1 MTLYLDLNSNPVGT
15 AQQKGEMVRGGRI
28 HHYTKKKVA
37 DQMAIYERAI
47 RSELESQG
55 RKPPMYEDA
64 VYLEVTFFYQI
75 KQQKRWGQWKTSK
88 PDLDNSVKSLQDVM
102 TRMGFWKDDSQIAFL
117 KLKKRLSEKP
127 GILIE
132 VGRLIQP

>member
-1 MTLYLDLNSNPVGT
+1 MTLYLDLEQNPIGT

-37 DQMAIYERAI
+37 TQMAIYENAI
-47 RSELESQG
+47 REALDG
-55 RKPPMYEDA
+55 REPPMFEDA
-64 VYLEVTFFYQI
+64 VYLDITFYYSI
-75 KQQKRWGQWKTSK
+75 KSKKRWGQWKTSK

-102 TRMGFWKDDSQIAFL
+102 TRMGFWKDDSQIALL
-117 KLKKRLSEKP
+117 KLKKRLSEHP

-132 VGRLIQP
+132 TGRLIQP

>member
-1 MTLYLDLNSNPVGT
+1 MTLYLDLEQNPIGT

-37 DQMAIYERAI
+37 TQMAIYENAI
-47 RSELESQG
+47 LEALDG
-55 RKPPMYEDA
+55 REPPMFEDA
-64 VYLEVTFFYQI
+64 VYLDITFYYQI
-75 KQQKRWGQWKTSK
+75 KAKNRWGQWKTSK

-102 TRMGFWKDDSQIAFL
+102 TRMGFWKDDSQIALL
-117 KLKKRLSEKP
+117 KLKKRLSEHP

-132 VGRLIQP
+132 TGRLIQP

>member
-1 MTLYLDLNSNPVGT
+1 MTLYLDLEQNPIGT

-37 DQMAIYERAI
+37 TQMAIYENAI
-47 RSELESQG
+47 REALDG
-55 RKPPMYEDA
+55 REPPMFEDA
-64 VYLEVTFFYQI
+64 VYLDITFYYQI

-102 TRMGFWKDDSQIAFL
+102 TRMGFWKDDSQIALL
-117 KLKKRLSEKP
+117 KLKKRLSEHP

-132 VGRLIQP
+132 TGRLIQP

>member
-1 MTLYLDLNSNPVGT
+1 MTLYLDLEQNPIGT

-37 DQMAIYERAI
+37 TQMAIYEKAI
-47 RSELESQG
+47 REALDG
-55 RKPPMYEDA
+55 REPPMFEDA
-64 VYLEVTFFYQI
+64 VYLDITFYYSI
-75 KQQKRWGQWKTSK
+75 KSKKRWGQWKTSK

-102 TRMGFWKDDSQIAFL
+102 TRMGFWKDDSQIALL
-117 KLKKRLSEKP
+117 KLKKRLSEHP

-132 VGRLIQP
+132 TGRLIQP

>member
-1 MTLYLDLNSNPVGT
+1 MTLYLDLEQNPIGT

-37 DQMAIYERAI
+37 TQMAIYENAI
-47 RSELESQG
+47 REALDG
-55 RKPPMYEDA
+55 REPPMFEDA
-64 VYLEVTFFYQI
+64 VYLDITFYYQI
-75 KQQKRWGQWKTSK
+75 KQPKRWGQWKTSA

-102 TRMGFWKDDSQIAFL
+102 SRMGFWKNDSQIALL
-117 KLKKRLSEKP
+117 KLKKRLSEHP

-132 VGRLIQP
+132 TGRLIQP

>member
-1 MTLYLDLNSNPVGT
+1 MTLYLDLEQNPIGT

-37 DQMAIYERAI
+37 TQMAIYENAI
-47 RSELESQG
+47 REALDG
-55 RKPPMYEDA
+55 REPPMFEDA
-64 VYLEVTFFYQI
+64 VYLDITFYYQI
-75 KQQKRWGQWKTSK
+75 KQPKRWGQWKTSK

-102 TRMGFWKDDSQIAFL
+102 TRMGFWKDDSQIALL
-117 KLKKRLSEKP
+117 KLKKRLSEHP

-132 VGRLIQP
+132 TGRLIQP

>member
-1 MTLYLDLNSNPVGT
+1 MTLYLDLEQNPVGT

-37 DQMAIYERAI
+37 TQMAIYENAI
-47 RSELESQG
+47 REALDG
-55 RKPPMYEDA
+55 REPPMFKDA
-64 VYLEVTFFYQI
+64 VYLDITFYYQI
-75 KQQKRWGQWKTSK
+75 KAKKRWGQWKTSK

-102 TRMGFWKDDSQIAFL
+102 TRMGFWKDDSQIALL
-117 KLKKRLSEKP
+117 KLKKRLSEHP

-132 VGRLIQP
+132 TGRLIQP

>member
-1 MTLYLDLNSNPVGT
+1 MTLYLDLEQNPIGT

-37 DQMAIYERAI
+37 TQMAIYENAI
-47 RSELESQG
+47 REALDG
-55 RKPPMYEDA
+55 REPPMFEDA
-64 VYLEVTFFYQI
+64 VYLDITFYYQI
-75 KQQKRWGQWKTSK
+75 KAKNRWGQWKTSK

-102 TRMGFWKDDSQIAFL
+102 TRMGFWKDDSQIALL
-117 KLKKRLSEKP
+117 KLKKRLSEHP

-132 VGRLIQP
+132 TGRLIQP

>member
-1 MTLYLDLNSNPVGT
+1 MTLYLDLEQNPIGT

-37 DQMAIYERAI
+37 TQMAIYENAI
-47 RSELESQG
+47 REALDG
-55 RKPPMYEDA
+55 REPPMFEDA
-64 VYLEVTFFYQI
+64 VYLDITFYYQI
-75 KQQKRWGQWKTSK
+75 KAKNRWGQWKTSA

-102 TRMGFWKDDSQIAFL
+102 SRMGFWHNDSQIALL
-117 KLKKRLSEKP
+117 KLKKRLSEHP

-132 VGRLIQP
+132 TGRLIQP